1 MCLIKIFYKNL
12 FFFTKPFLQIMDET
26 WGYFFRR
33 VYKKNPN
40 CSLCYL
46 YAFREQYCFEFLIY
60 KCLCKSCEGEEIICR
75 FCSQHVNEFVHL
87 CNCGKYCERHLTR
100 DLLGDTQYLLGDT
113 HFV

>member
-1 MCLIKIFYKNL
+1 
-12 FFFTKPFLQIMDET
+12 MDET
-26 WGYFFRR
+26 WGYYFRR
-33 VYKKNPN
+33 EYKKKPN
-40 CSLCYL
+40 CSLCYN
-46 YAFREQYCFEFLIY
+46 AFREQNCFEFLIY

-75 FCSQHVNEFVHL
+75 FCSQHVNDFVHL